1 MCSVSL
7 NPLNNFANSAAGALM
22 RIIPS
27 ATFKNKRVLNTLN
40 WMGQHISS
48 PQNRL
53 ILGVTA
59 LMTQPFID
67 LHNRHVDD
75 ETKKVSAARTIAKII
90 AGTTTGVLVRH
101 YSIKAVE
108 AFTKNPKVAV
118 NRLQSMLFP
127 KHIANV
133 TIKGMKHYKK
143 ALGTI
148 ISLGVMLFTNFAID
162 APATKYLTNK
172 FVPMIKNHEANKK
185 AKEGLNV
192 QS

>member
-7 NPLNNFANSAAGALM
+7 NPLNNFANSAARVIM
-22 RIIPS
+22 RAVPS
-27 ATFKNKRVLNTLN
+27 VTFSNKRVLNALN
-40 WMGQHISS
+40 WMGQNISS

-53 ILGVTA
+53 ILGVSA

-67 LHNRHVDD
+67 LHNKNVDE
-75 ETKKVSAARTIAKII
+75 ETRKVSVARTLAKII

-108 AFTKNPKVAV
+108 AFTKNPKVAS
-118 NRLQSMLFP
+118 NRLQSLLFP

-148 ISLGVMLFTNFAID
+148 ISLAVMLFTNFAID
-162 APATKYLTNK
+162 APCTKYLTNK
-172 FVPMIKNHEANKK
+172 FVPLIKNYDAKKK

-192 QS
+192 QT